1 MNKCIIISGKS
12 GHGKDMLAHFM
23 RERLEEEGLCVL
35 TIHYGDAVKWVLR
48 DFFNWDGQ
56 KDEKGRTLLQHIGT
70 DVVRA
75 KYPNFWTTIVAGL
88 VSSFENEFDVVLIP
102 DARFPNEVEIVMDMV
117 PNTIC
122 ARIERK
128 NPDGSMWLNP
138 AFTEA
143 QLKHPSETSLDNYGF
158 DYIIHND
165 EGLDVLKESAIT
177 LLTDL
182 GLIKEGENND

>member
-23 RERLEEEGLCVL
+23 RERLEKDGLRVL

-48 DFFNWDGQ
+48 DFFNWNGQ

-75 KYPNFWTTIVAGL
+75 KYPNFWTTIVAEL
-88 VSSFENEFDVVLIP
+88 VAAFENEFDVVLIP
-102 DARFPNEVEIVMDMV
+102 DARFPNEIEIVMDIV
-117 PNTIC
+117 PNTVC

-128 NPDGSMWLNP
+128 NADGSDWLNP
-138 AFTEA
+138 IFTKE
-143 QLKHPSETSLDNYGF
+143 QLEHPSETSLDKYAF
-158 DYIIHND
+158 DYIVHND
-165 EGLDVLKESAIT
+165 SGLQELKESAIA
-177 LLTDL
+177 LLEDL
-182 GLIKEGENND
+182 KLIKEGE